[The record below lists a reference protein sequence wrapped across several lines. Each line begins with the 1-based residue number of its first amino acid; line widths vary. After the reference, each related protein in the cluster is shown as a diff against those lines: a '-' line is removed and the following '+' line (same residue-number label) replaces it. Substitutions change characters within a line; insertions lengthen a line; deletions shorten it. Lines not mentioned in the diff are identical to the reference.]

1 MYRKRK
7 KKNLSNNNVGF
18 SLKWRFRKM
27 KLTGCIDFP
36 AMLLLGLLVNCTL
49 SVLGKLRR
57 YPN

>member
-7 KKNLSNNNVGF
+7 KNHRNHNVGF
-18 SLKWRFRKM
+18 SLKWRFGEM

-36 AMLLLGLLVNCTL
+36 AVLLLGFLVNCTL
-49 SVLGKLRR
+49 SVLGKLRK